1 MECNAC
7 AGCRKELCATKVPIF
22 QNLDCD
28 EVLTLVKQIQHKR
41 YKKGDVIFSEGESA
55 DTLYFVNDGKIKLY
69 KYNKDGK
76 EQIFHILSDGD
87 FFGELDLI
95 KTSEYKFN
103 SKAIDDV
110 KICTLRKSEVKSII
124 LRNPEIALKL
134 LESVGE
140 RLSAIENLAQNLS
153 TNDVDA
159 RIAYLIIN
167 LMDKYSEDANGNK
180 TIKLPLSRE
189 DMANYI
195 GVTRETISRK
205 LKKFED
211 ESLIKLIGT
220 KKIVVIDEE
229 GLRDYID

>member
-1 MECNAC
+1 M
-7 AGCRKELCATKVPIF
+7 RKISCGKCSRLCASRVPIF
-22 QNLDCD
+22 ENLDCD
-28 EVLTLVKQIQHKR
+28 ELEEIALQIEHKSFDKGSMIFTEGSDANTLFFINV
-41 YKKGDVIFSEGESA
+41 
-55 DTLYFVNDGKIKLY
+55 GKIKLY

-76 EQIFHILSDGD
+76 EQILHILTNGD

-95 KTSEYKFN
+95 KSSNYQFN
-103 SKAIDDV
+103 AKALDDA
-110 KICTLRKSEVKSII
+110 KICTLKKSEVKNII
-124 LRNPEIALKL
+124 LKKPEIALKL

-159 RIAYLIIN
+159 RIAYLLLN
-167 LMDKYSEDANGNK
+167 LMDKYSEELEGKKLIN
-180 TIKLPLSRE
+180 LPLSRE

-211 ESLIKLIGT
+211 EELIKLIGT
-220 KKIVVIDEE
+220 KKILILDED
-229 GLRDYID
+229 GLNDYI